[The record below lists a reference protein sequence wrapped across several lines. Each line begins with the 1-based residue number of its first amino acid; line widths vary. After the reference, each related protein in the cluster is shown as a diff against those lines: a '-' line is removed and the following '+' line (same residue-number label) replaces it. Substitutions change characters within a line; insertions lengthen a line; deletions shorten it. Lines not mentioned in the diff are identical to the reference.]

1 MFKIK
6 ECHQN
11 SEYLIAVDQAAG
23 AHYKQITVS
32 IAWKCLRELLK
43 LFLTGKKSYTSK
55 SEKSNVRRHP
65 LISLEIRQSCKVTC
79 CLRPYLGCISC
90 GCTACLSSALQL
102 PVCALSSSRTGVT
115 PVFPPFIPLY
125 PTLSSCRETA
135 ARKGEMRHS
144 GKSSHIRVRRQPRYT
159 HTETRAEWLCYSITL
174 QEHQY
179 YLFHTVFKFL

>member
-1 MFKIK
+1 MSQGTAEAFSYRW
-6 ECHQN
+6 E
-11 SEYLIAVDQAAG
+11 
-23 AHYKQITVS
+23 
-32 IAWKCLRELLK
+32 ELH
-43 LFLTGKKSYTSK
+43 

-125 PTLSSCRETA
+125 PTLPCLHAGKLQPEREKWDILA
-135 ARKGEMRHS
+135 SPAILGW
-144 GKSSHIRVRRQPRYT
+144 GDNQDT
-159 HTETRAEWLCYSITL
+159 HTQKQELNGCATVSLCKSINIIYFTQFL
-174 QEHQY
+174 NFCEHQC
-179 YLFHTVFKFL
+179 LMFNRITWNS